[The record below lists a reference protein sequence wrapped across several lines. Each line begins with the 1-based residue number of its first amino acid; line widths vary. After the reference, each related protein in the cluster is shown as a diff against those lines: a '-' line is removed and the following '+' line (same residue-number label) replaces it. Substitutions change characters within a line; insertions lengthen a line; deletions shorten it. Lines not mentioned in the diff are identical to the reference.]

1 MPFLT
6 FQLRGEI
13 YLRQIPPRALDTA
26 KLCSMIAGRCPVH
39 QRAFEINRN
48 VAERL
53 PIMTRTTASKRN
65 TAFATWVMIV
75 RRIWVPLLLV
85 LLLAAPAVAVLADV
99 LPSALMLL
107 RPWAGLLAALAV
119 VALVVVIAR
128 VKAILR
134 RNRR

>member
-1 MPFLT
+1 M
-6 FQLRGEI
+6 
-13 YLRQIPPRALDTA
+13 
-26 KLCSMIAGRCPVH
+26 H
-39 QRAFEINRN
+39 QRAFEINQN
-48 VAERL
+48 LAERL
-53 PIMTRTTASKRN
+53 PIMTRATASKRN

-75 RRIWVPLLLV
+75 RRIALPLLFA

-99 LPSALMLL
+99 LPSALVLL

-119 VALVVVIAR
+119 AALVVVIAR

>member
-6 FQLRGEI
+6 VQLCCEI

-26 KLCSMIAGRCPVH
+26 KLCSLLAGRCLVQ
-39 QRAFEINRN
+39 QRAFEINQN
-48 VAERL
+48 LAERL
-53 PIMTRTTASKRN
+53 PIMTRTTASKHN
-65 TAFATWVMIV
+65 TAVATWVAIV
-75 RRIWVPLLLV
+75 RRIALPLLLA

-99 LPSALMLL
+99 LPSALTRL